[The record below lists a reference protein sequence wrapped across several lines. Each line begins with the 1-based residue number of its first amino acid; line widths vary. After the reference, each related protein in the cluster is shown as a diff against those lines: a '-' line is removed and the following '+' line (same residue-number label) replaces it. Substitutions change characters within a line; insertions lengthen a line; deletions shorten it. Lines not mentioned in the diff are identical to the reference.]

1 MTKAR
6 DLGDFISDGTIAE
19 TVTADGLNLGDNEKI
34 QLGASQDL
42 AIYHDGNTS
51 RIDELGTGNL
61 DIRANDFRLM
71 APDDTVI
78 IYSDPDD
85 NNSIGLYHQGN
96 LKIKTASTGAT
107 VTGTI
112 AVSDSFN
119 ATSGTFTVQS
129 NGTDILNL
137 TSTVMSPQTDGAI
150 SLGSA
155 TNGFNNMYLD
165 GSAYVSGNV
174 LVGATSGSSPITLQT
189 RSGEFYQTGMQI
201 NSTNSDFSGAVL
213 DVRATS
219 GSINTTNGRF
229 LRFYSD
235 NGTTERFHVT
245 GGGTVY
251 AAGNVGV
258 GTSSPSSFASTTLEI
273 SGSST
278 TSDLKLTNTTTG
290 TGNSAGFDLELNGS
304 DINYVNRTASGN
316 QKFWT
321 NSTERFRIGS
331 SGQLGIGGA
340 TYGTAGQV
348 LTSGGSGA
356 APTWA
361 DAGGGGAQFD
371 FTADGAITA
380 GNVVALTG
388 TGKAKVTEASDFAGP
403 TAANTSLNISGD
415 QCLDVGICPRTGRG
429 LIAYV
434 NGSTSIYANG
444 FTQSG
449 GTFTF
454 GSAAFVQNGSAKQ
467 ENVAVIATGRADGEF
482 AVFYQYSSNNY
493 IQVRIMTVASDRSVT
508 DRDSTTYN
516 VDNQSDQI
524 LWTSGCALYGGA
536 NQTSPVILCLH
547 DNKYAG
553 DQEYY
558 PALTAIQ
565 VNSSSVSVGSTT
577 NGLNAGSGSQARINY
592 PCVVYD
598 STNTRMIVS
607 WTENSGNQSIRYTTV
622 SGTTLSIGSRVNP
635 DLRDNNNTLREFNLA
650 HSPDAD
656 HCVAVFYGGTSQ
668 SKVAQAIDNTGSK
681 VGAVLV
687 LEDGTNDTSNRTDRE
702 ALLYDP
708 DKQQIV
714 LKGVATIHS
723 SAHYAYYVCK
733 VNSSGGLSAVTA
745 VGAPIFIATTDNSYR
760 FNNSKGKMGSVYDT
774 YSNTIYG
781 GIVTDADSDPR
792 VFTVTVGTTFD
803 YLGIADGSASD
814 GGTVT
819 VNLAGSIDE
828 NQTGL
833 SAGIVY
839 YTGDNGALAVTG
851 DRKIGKAL
859 SSSAILITQAND

>member
-42 AIYHDGNTS
+42 QIFHDGS
-51 RIDELGTGNL
+51 HSIVKDSGTGNL
-61 DIRANDFRLM
+61 KLLAENFS
-71 APDDTVI
+71 VQ
-78 IYSDPDD
+78 DP
-85 NNSIGLYHQGN
+85 NQTEQMILATPNGSVNLYYDAV
-96 LKIKTASTGAT
+96 KKFETSSTGAT

-356 APTWA
+356 APTWTTIS
-361 DAGGGGAQFD
+361 AGAPF
-371 FTADGAITA
+371 
-380 GNVVALTG
+380 
-388 TGKAKVTEASDFAGP
+388 
-403 TAANTSLNISGD
+403 SG
-415 QCLDVGICPRTGRG
+415 
-429 LIAYV
+429 
-434 NGSTSIYANG
+434 
-444 FTQSG
+444 
-449 GTFTF
+449 F
-454 GSAAFVQNGSAKQ
+454 GS
-467 ENVAVIATGRADGEF
+467 
-482 AVFYQYSSNNY
+482 
-493 IQVRIMTVASDRSVT
+493 
-508 DRDSTTYN
+508 
-516 VDNQSDQI
+516 
-524 LWTSGCALYGGA
+524 
-536 NQTSPVILCLH
+536 
-547 DNKYAG
+547 
-553 DQEYY
+553 
-558 PALTAIQ
+558 
-565 VNSSSVSVGSTT
+565 
-577 NGLNAGSGSQARINY
+577 
-592 PCVVYD
+592 
-598 STNTRMIVS
+598 
-607 WTENSGNQSIRYTTV
+607 
-622 SGTTLSIGSRVNP
+622 
-635 DLRDNNNTLREFNLA
+635 
-650 HSPDAD
+650 
-656 HCVAVFYGGTSQ
+656 
-668 SKVAQAIDNTGSK
+668 
-681 VGAVLV
+681 
-687 LEDGTNDTSNRTDRE
+687 
-702 ALLYDP
+702 
-708 DKQQIV
+708 
-714 LKGVATIHS
+714 
-723 SAHYAYYVCK
+723 
-733 VNSSGGLSAVTA
+733 
-745 VGAPIFIATTDNSYR
+745 
-760 FNNSKGKMGSVYDT
+760 
-774 YSNTIYG
+774 
-781 GIVTDADSDPR
+781 
-792 VFTVTVGTTFD
+792 
-803 YLGIADGSASD
+803 
-814 GGTVT
+814 
-819 VNLAGSIDE
+819 
-828 NQTGL
+828 
-833 SAGIVY
+833 
-839 YTGDNGALAVTG
+839 
-851 DRKIGKAL
+851 
-859 SSSAILITQAND
+859 